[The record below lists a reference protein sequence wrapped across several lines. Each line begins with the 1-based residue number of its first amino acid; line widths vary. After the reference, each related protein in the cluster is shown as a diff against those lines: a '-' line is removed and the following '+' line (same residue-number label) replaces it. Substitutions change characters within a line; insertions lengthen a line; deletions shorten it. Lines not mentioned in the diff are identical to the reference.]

1 MRVFRFGA
9 ELVKINC
16 FDDEAAAVS
25 TAVTC
30 C

>member
-9 ELVKINC
+9 EPVKINC

-30 C
+30 